1 MYYKTTLLIWC
12 CILLS
17 ATMGWSQ
24 LSTVAISEVNSNDQV
39 ELINTGAETVNVSSL
54 WLCDFPA
61 YAQVGNLTIVC
72 GDINLAPGDVIV
84 VSGWTVNEDD
94 AELGIYLS
102 AAFSS
107 PTAITDYVEWGSS
120 NHQRSGVAVAAGIWG
135 QGDFVPAF
143 QSDESLLHDG
153 SGNSPDTWMS
163 GVSSLCSP
171 NGGNCDANGGTLS
184 GGPYTFCVEDGEADN
199 IPAGDIQLTG
209 NTGTNSAW
217 VVTDDAGN
225 ILGLPPMPSA
235 VNFDDAPA
243 GICLVWH
250 LSYEDG
256 LTGLEVGQ
264 NASDLDG
271 CFSLSNSVT
280 VNRATPMGGTL
291 TGGPFTFCVGDGEV
305 DNIPAGAIT
314 LEGNSGANST
324 WVVTDDAGN
333 ILGLPPMPSAVN
345 FDDAPAGICL
355 VWHLSYE
362 DGLTGLEVGQN
373 AADLGGCFSLSNS
386 ITVNRIEPQGGTLT
400 GGPFTFCV
408 GDGEADNIPAG
419 AITLDGNSGAN
430 STWVVTDDAG
440 NILGLP
446 PMPSAVN
453 FDDAPA
459 GICLVWHL

>member
-1 MYYKTTLLIWC
+1 
-12 CILLS
+12 
-17 ATMGWSQ
+17 MGWSQ

-217 VVTDDAGN
+217 VVTEEAGN
-225 ILGLPPMPSA
+225 
-235 VNFDDAPA
+235 D
-243 GICLVWH
+243 
-250 LSYEDG
+250 
-256 LTGLEVGQ
+256 
-264 NASDLDG
+264 
-271 CFSLSNSVT
+271 
-280 VNRATPMGGTL
+280 RKRGG
-291 TGGPFTFCVGDGEV
+291 
-305 DNIPAGAIT
+305 
-314 LEGNSGANST
+314 
-324 WVVTDDAGN
+324 
-333 ILGLPPMPSAVN
+333 
-345 FDDAPAGICL
+345 
-355 VWHLSYE
+355 
-362 DGLTGLEVGQN
+362 
-373 AADLGGCFSLSNS
+373 
-386 ITVNRIEPQGGTLT
+386 
-400 GGPFTFCV
+400 
-408 GDGEADNIPAG
+408 
-419 AITLDGNSGAN
+419 
-430 STWVVTDDAG
+430 
-440 NILGLP
+440 
-446 PMPSAVN
+446 
-453 FDDAPA
+453 
-459 GICLVWHL
+459 